1 MVMFFMCIQPMPSVK
16 SECCCQV
23 CRNSPNY
30 PPPMPTLPEVPP
42 FPSIPPPL
50 PPPIY
55 PNNPPQPPP
64 WKRRKTKPSPSPP
77 EPSPTADDSYHEYPF
92 APPDDPFPPNL
103 PIAPSPPFSGNGKV
117 MIHFRLTNRGAY
129 TTVKTIYIRE
139 YLIHLVEPSQK
150 FTFIKRDE
158 LPNWSYAIN
167 FWMGPYK
174 SYAEASDFINLINT
188 DKINKVR
195 DNVEVISIISQIVAV

>member
-1 MVMFFMCIQPMPSVK
+1 
-16 SECCCQV
+16 
-23 CRNSPNY
+23 
-30 PPPMPTLPEVPP
+30 
-42 FPSIPPPL
+42 
-50 PPPIY
+50 
-55 PNNPPQPPP
+55 
-64 WKRRKTKPSPSPP
+64 
-77 EPSPTADDSYHEYPF
+77 
-92 APPDDPFPPNL
+92 
-103 PIAPSPPFSGNGKV
+103 

-139 YLIHLVEPSQK
+139 YLIHLVEPPQK

-195 DNVEVISIISQIVAV
+195 DNVEVISIISQIVAVWCPAVKRKRILLGSVGMRQWNIFGEFCFNYFSSIGLALAKSNGVYRNLPVSATETYF